1 MREQLNAAL
10 RLALADTLRS
20 GHDGCLPM
28 LFDDAFSNT
37 DPDRLEAVLTMLRQ
51 AVDRGLQVVVLSCD
65 GAPYRR
71 VADAVV
77 ALS

>member
-1 MREQLNAAL
+1 
-10 RLALADTLRS
+10 
-20 GHDGCLPM
+20 M